1 MDVKKWLSEYPGL
14 ATEADALYIALERR
28 TIEETM
34 QSEAQVQEIMEKLKG
49 TLDRRDAIRYAVD
62 MLKDPLERCVLRMRY
77 FDSDGPRLTP
87 WREIA
92 LFVCN
97 NDAPKDIRY
106 VHRRHKSA
114 VEHLEKIVKAGGYH
128 SADTETQKKPP

>member
-1 MDVKKWLSEYPGL
+1 MDVKKWLSQYSGL
-14 ATEADALYIALERR
+14 EAEADALYIVLEKQ
-28 TIEETM
+28 TSEETI
-34 QSEAQVQEIMEKLKG
+34 QTDTQAQEIMEKLKV
-49 TLDRRDAIRYAVD
+49 TLARRDAMYSAVD

-114 VEHLEKIVKAGGYH
+114 VEHLEEIVKTGGFFY
-128 SADTETQKKPP
+128 ADTD

>member
-1 MDVKKWLSEYPGL
+1 MDVRKWLSEYPGL
-14 ATEADALYIALERR
+14 EAEADALYIALEKQNA
-28 TIEETM
+28 EETI
-34 QSEAQVQEIMEKLKG
+34 QSDSKLQETIKKLKRI
-49 TLDRRDAIRYAVD
+49 LDRRDAIKSAVD
-62 MLKDPLERCVLRMRY
+62 ALWDPLERCVLRMRY

-97 NDAPKDIRY
+97 DDAPKDIRY

-114 VEHLEKIVKAGGYH
+114 VEHLEEIVKTGGFSY
-128 SADTETQKKPP
+128 ADTD

>member
-14 ATEADALYIALERR
+14 EAEADALYIALEKQ
-28 TIEETM
+28 TTEENM
-34 QSEAQVQEIMEKLKG
+34 QSDTQVQEIMEKLNG
-49 TLDRRDAIRYAVD
+49 TLDRRDAIHSAVD

-87 WREIA
+87 WRVIA

-114 VEHLEKIVKAGGYH
+114 VEHLGEIVKTGGFFY
-128 SADTETQKKPP
+128 ADTD